1 MTLSGGDV
9 EGNSWTGPSEPS
21 EGDDKDL
28 YKAKNDS
35 GVPQTSYLVR
45 MSFPLAE
52 QKILTLSPLEKGLS
66 D

>member
-35 GVPQTSYLVR
+35 GVPQNLVFGTDE
-45 MSFPLAE
+45 FPSRGA
-52 QKILTLSPLEKGLS
+52 KDS
-66 D
+66 DSKST